1 MSAPADTVTPGGHT
15 NATQQHF
22 NLHWDAF
29 ADDDA
34 SLSYLADADDDS
46 SVESLH
52 LGDMPSSMLE
62 AMYTTVDDYAD
73 DDGSHFASLNL
84 WCERGADDES
94 ETWDSDFPWGGRFFT
109 PPFDRARL
117 AEQEVKQDDAG

>member
-1 MSAPADTVTPGGHT
+1 MRRLLASHPAGEAPPADSLAPSGPP

-22 NLHWDAF
+22 NLHWDALGG
-29 ADDDA
+29 DDA

-73 DDGSHFASLNL
+73 DDSHFASSNL

-94 ETWDSDFPWGGRFFT
+94 KTWDSDFP
-109 PPFDRARL
+109 
-117 AEQEVKQDDAG
+117 